1 MMVTDTRCFLAS
13 EYTATKH
20 DVSMARCWVRE
31 AVKGLVDAETAYDL
45 SLCAAELVDNAR
57 KHGRPEGVISV
68 VLSLTDD
75 SVRLDVTNDGSGAT
89 VPQVTDNVLTEDGHG
104 LKIVSSVAAEWGR
117 YEIPDRKQ
125 VVWCQFPRK

>member
-20 DVSMARCWVRE
+20 DVSMARRWVRE

-57 KHGRPEGVISV
+57 APRGALSYPRRSREELEGCFWV
-68 VLSLTDD
+68 
-75 SVRLDVTNDGSGAT
+75 
-89 VPQVTDNVLTEDGHG
+89 
-104 LKIVSSVAAEWGR
+104 
-117 YEIPDRKQ
+117 
-125 VVWCQFPRK
+125 